1 MSKKQFPR
9 ILYCYNIVG
18 VVTIQTRDASEVF
31 AHQGFWIPSE
41 VFFGS
46 LTGALVVG
54 VLTLVAL
61 TGWQLVTTWRDAPR
75 EKLVNK
81 LALQVNMTVSD
92 EIREALTDQVAAR
105 ERGRLVGNI
114 VALLALLALSPA
126 ATAGVADLGLA
137 AAPIAVGLC
146 FAGIQ
151 LGVFIGG
158 AMGRRTVATN
168 ASVAR
173 LQPLGL
179 ADYVHPLER
188 RMALVAA
195 ILAVSIPTLALVALS
210 VLGGSRLAEVTVGG
224 PVLAVTGLAVGAV
237 YLGLPAIAR
246 RLSARRI
253 LRGGTDALAWSDA
266 LTGRALSD
274 LHWLI
279 AFWGGLVGFTS
290 LQTVGLALSTGAP
303 DHAAVSINVVSYIA
317 LGTVLATILIVVMRS
332 PERHVERTLWPELA
346 IVAE

>member
-1 MSKKQFPR
+1 MPTF
-9 ILYCYNIVG
+9 G
-18 VVTIQTRDASEVF
+18 ASEVF
-31 AHQGFWIPSE
+31 VHQGIWIPTE

-54 VLTLVAL
+54 ALTFVAL
-61 TGWQLVTTWRDAPR
+61 TVWQLAKTWHDAPR

-81 LALQVNMTVSD
+81 LALQVNMMVPD
-92 EIREALTDQVAAR
+92 DIREALTDQVAMR

-126 ATAGVADLGLA
+126 VTSGGADLGLA

-151 LGVFIGG
+151 LGAFIGG
-158 AMGRRTVATN
+158 ALGRRTVTSN
-168 ASVAR
+168 ESVAR

-195 ILAVSIPTLALVALS
+195 IVAVSIPTLALVVLS
-210 VLGGSRLAEVTVGG
+210 ALGGSPIAEVAIGA

-237 YLGLPAIAR
+237 YLALPAIAR
-246 RLSARRI
+246 RLGARRI
-253 LRGGTDALAWSDA
+253 LRGGTNALAWSDA

-279 AFWGGLVGFTS
+279 AFWGGLVAFIS

-303 DHAAVSINVVSYIA
+303 DQAAVAINVVSYIA
-317 LGTVLATILIVVMRS
+317 MGALLATILIVLMRS
-332 PERHVERTLWPELA
+332 PERHVQRTLWPDLA

>member
-1 MSKKQFPR
+1 M
-9 ILYCYNIVG
+9 
-18 VVTIQTRDASEVF
+18 QTRDASEVF
-31 AHQGFWIPSE
+31 AHEGIWIPTE

-46 LTGALVVG
+46 LAGALVVG
-54 VLTLVAL
+54 VLTFVAL
-61 TGWQLVTTWRDAPR
+61 TVWQLVTTWHDAPR

-81 LALQVNMTVSD
+81 LALQVNMMVSD
-92 EIREALTDQVAAR
+92 DVRAALTDQVAMR

-114 VALLALLALSPA
+114 IALLALLALSPPV
-126 ATAGVADLGLA
+126 TKGVADLGLA

-151 LGVFIGG
+151 LGAFVGG
-158 AMGRRTVATN
+158 ALGRRTVATN
-168 ASVAR
+168 ESVAR

-195 ILAVSIPTLALVALS
+195 IVAVSIPALALVALS
-210 VLGGSRLAEVTVGG
+210 ALGGSPITEVAIGA

-237 YLGLPAIAR
+237 YLALPAIAK

-279 AFWGGLVGFTS
+279 AFWGGLVAFVS
-290 LQTVGLALSTGAP
+290 LQTLGLALSTGAP
-303 DHAAVSINVVSYIA
+303 DQAAVTINIVSYVA
-317 LGTVLATILIVVMRS
+317 LGIVLATILIVVIQS
-332 PERHVERTLWPELA
+332 PERHVQRTLWPELA